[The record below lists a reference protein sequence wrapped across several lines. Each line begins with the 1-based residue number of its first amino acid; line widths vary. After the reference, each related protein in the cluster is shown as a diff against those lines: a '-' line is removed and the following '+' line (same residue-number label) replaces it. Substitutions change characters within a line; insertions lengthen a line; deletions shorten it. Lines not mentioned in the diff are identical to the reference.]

1 MTDNSGF
8 AAYALWNAIK
18 LHFSSNYDYFKYN
31 GKSNVTK
38 TTFSTR
44 KDKYSFYKLSR
55 RYSLDELK
63 QYYIANLLVK
73 DSQWIGDII
82 GQEGEENYKNWQ
94 KRNQSLTYTFE
105 TDTMYLFDTVD
116 MHQMLSVPDGG
127 YPKLLGQLMEEN
139 ISIETVIIM
148 NDLMN
153 FLPMWER
160 KITDDLIWPQYL
172 KKLKKY
178 TPFVLY
184 QKEKCKQILK
194 EKIKDAET

>member
-82 GQEGEENYKNWQ
+82 GQEGEENYK
-94 KRNQSLTYTFE
+94 
-105 TDTMYLFDTVD
+105 
-116 MHQMLSVPDGG
+116 
-127 YPKLLGQLMEEN
+127 
-139 ISIETVIIM
+139 
-148 NDLMN
+148 
-153 FLPMWER
+153 
-160 KITDDLIWPQYL
+160 KIGRAH
-172 KKLKKY
+172 
-178 TPFVLY
+178 V
-184 QKEKCKQILK
+184 
-194 EKIKDAET
+194 